1 MGPGTVP
8 AAPFLREGVGMLV
21 GSADRALGVG
31 VLGEW
36 DGPFLAG
43 GRQIWK

>member
-8 AAPFLREGVGMLV
+8 AAAILREGVHMLV

-31 VLGEW
+31 GLGEC